1 MTLIKDLRK
10 TVTDA
15 TPVYAVVGAT
25 DVAVE
30 KLRSARA
37 RAAKGPI
44 LDTKQVSTR
53 VQQAPLEAMALTLGA
68 AQRVEETYG
77 ELALRGKKL
86 VDRVQ
91 RQQATQDLL
100 AQGKVTISRGKAA
113 ATALRRGIA
122 DTRPAAKSTLTVA
135 KRDASGAAADARRT
149 AHTRTAGTKT
159 AAKRTATTAKTRTA
173 RVQSAT
179 KATVTSAG
187 KTAAAASKATDAA
200 AAKIGE

>member
-1 MTLIKDLRK
+1 MNLIKDLRK
-10 TVTDA
+10 TVADP
-15 TPVYAVVGAT
+15 TPVYAVVGVT

-53 VQQAPLEAMALTLGA
+53 VQQAPIEAMALTLGA
-68 AQRVEETYG
+68 AQRAEETYG

-113 ATALRRGIA
+113 ATALRRGIE
-122 DTRPAAKSTLTVA
+122 DTLPAAKSTLTVA
-135 KRDASGAAADARRT
+135 KRDASGAAADTRRT
-149 AHTRTAGTKT
+149 AHTRTTATKT
-159 AAKRTATTAKTRTA
+159 AAKRRATTAKTRTA

-179 KATVTSAG
+179 RADSTAAG
-187 KTAAAASKATDAA
+187 KC
-200 AAKIGE
+200 